1 MSSRLSRSP
10 STSQHRDES
19 RRGPWER
26 KKNNKTP
33 LSFAAERF
41 LAAIH
46 VKQISL
52 CSLRE
57 AAPPAKEVTCHYAQR
72 GPCHPRCAYSIL

>member
-10 STSQHRDES
+10 STSQRRDES

-52 CSLRE
+52 CSL
-57 AAPPAKEVTCHYAQR
+57 
-72 GPCHPRCAYSIL
+72 